1 MSKIGDLVKRHESL
15 SQAIDHEAF
24 KDNVE
29 YVKKLAQTCLTDLDK
44 VINDKPSK
52 FFYNGL
58 LAVIGSMKLMNKVIA
73 SLTKIAHNPIFNDE
87 FREKF
92 KSLEELGKQ
101 TKSLQARV
109 ERLGSQCEKSNL
121 SDECIVE
128 TQAKLSNLAK
138 EIKPVL
144 EKIYQI

>member
-24 KDNVE
+24 KE
-29 YVKKLAQTCLTDLDK
+29 GMEHVKNYSQTCLSALNK

-58 LAVIGSMKLMNKVIA
+58 LDVINNMKLMNKVIE

-101 TKSLQARV
+101 AKNLQARV